1 MDSASSPS
9 CLFCEIEEE
18 EEEEIMNWQQKTAYS
33 MKEYPTKRP
42 ACEKK
47 AIIIKLTCPNIL
59 VILSAP
65 YKNGTLLNVP
75 TVMVIPIRINSIVR
89 KRGIQFSIPE
99 TYQVD
104 NLELQVP
111 SNIKT
116 RSFQ

>member
-1 MDSASSPS
+1 
-9 CLFCEIEEE
+9 
-18 EEEEIMNWQQKTAYS
+18 

-47 AIIIKLTCPNIL
+47 AIIIKLTCPNIF

-65 YKNGTLLNVP
+65 YKNGTLLMVP
-75 TVMVIPIRINSIVR
+75 TVIVIPIRINSIFI
-89 KRGIQFSIPE
+89 KKKFSIPT

-104 NLELQVP
+104 NLELPVL
-111 SNIKT
+111 SNIRT